1 MDRLRARRAVIAPQ
15 KCPQGYHECS
25 WKGRGKYKPCVL
37 DRYKDLNCLG
47 GNMTKFKIGATGIDI
62 SEDIDVNDK
71 FDLSNHLVDY
81 ESDES
86 DDDDDAWQ

>member
-1 MDRLRARRAVIAPQ
+1 
-15 KCPQGYHECS
+15 
-25 WKGRGKYKPCVL
+25 
-37 DRYKDLNCLG
+37 
-47 GNMTKFKIGATGIDI
+47 MTKFKIGATGIDI